1 MAKKD
6 EIPEVD
12 APEKEAEKVNLVK
25 MTRADG
31 LVAEVHPDEVH
42 DYAKGGYVKE

>member
-6 EIPEVD
+6 ENQEVD
-12 APEKEAEKVNLVK
+12 APEENSEKVNLVK

-31 LVAEVHPDEVH
+31 LVADVHPNEVQE
-42 DYAKGGYVKE
+42 YAKGGYVKV

>member
-6 EIPEVD
+6 ETPEV
-12 APEKEAEKVNLVK
+12 AENAATKIKLVK